1 MKKVLLLLVLAQTFT
16 VSAQDCPHCPPSPSW
31 LSIFNPYNLPAV
43 PEPEPL
49 IEIRTPALTRNALA
63 SYCRRNTDV
72 VDTIVFHH
80 TQTPSTSTV
89 QNINDMHLD
98 RGSAADPWLM
108 IGYHYTINS
117 PYAGGTIPAPVVNQ
131 GRPFDLAGSHAG
143 TNSYR
148 SADEETKDLMALDG
162 AIRCGT
168 VSGPL
173 TEATDKFNPSGLVKA
188 NYNTVAIALIGN
200 YAKRS
205 SENPGG
211 WRAPNRRFP
220 STATI
225 EMAGKLACELQRKH
239 PRLKTIRVHRYY
251 NSTDCPGLVEDRI
264 PQIKAVAARF
274 GCTFN

>member
-1 MKKVLLLLVLAQTFT
+1 MKKVLLLLMVALANP
-16 VSAQDCPHCPPSPSW
+16 VSAKDCEHCVNLPPW
-31 LSIFNPYNLPAV
+31 LTIFNPFSLPNV
-43 PEPEPL
+43 PEPLPL
-49 IEIRTPALTRNALA
+49 IEIRTPTLPRDAGA
-63 SYCRRNTDV
+63 SYCRRNTEV

-80 TQTPSTSTV
+80 TQTSSTTTV
-89 QNINDMHLD
+89 QGINNMHLD
-98 RGSAADPWLM
+98 RGSADDPWLM

-143 TNSYR
+143 TNAFR
-148 SADEETKDLMALDG
+148 AANAETRRLMSQEG
-162 AIRCGT
+162 AMRCGPAN
-168 VSGPL
+168 GPL
-173 TEATDKFNPSGLVKA
+173 AEAEDKFRNGLVKA

-200 YAKRS
+200 YAKRT

-211 WRAPNRRFP
+211 YPYNRPRYP
-220 STATI
+220 SQSTI

-239 PRLKTIRVHRYY
+239 PRLQTIKWHSYY
-251 NSTDCPGLVEDRI
+251 NATDCPGLVKDRI